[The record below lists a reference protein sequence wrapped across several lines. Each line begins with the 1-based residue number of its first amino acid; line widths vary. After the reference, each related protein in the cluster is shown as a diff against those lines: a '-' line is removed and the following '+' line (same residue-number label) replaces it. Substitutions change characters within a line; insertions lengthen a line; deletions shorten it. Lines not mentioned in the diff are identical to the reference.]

1 MLAKAWPSDLTR
13 KLGHLLKEVTH
24 QAVIGHLEDRRIRVL
39 VDGHDGLRVLHARE
53 VLDGAADAHRHV
65 ELRRH
70 DLAGLAHLELVGH
83 ETRVH
88 CRTRGA
94 HGRVELVAEGLQ
106 HRGEVLTVLEAS
118 ASRNDPACAVQ
129 HRLVADLLRVA
140 DPADAGARV
149 GLRWQG
155 LHGRGRGGLPSL
167 LEGGG
172 PEGQDLDLVAALH
185 RGDGV
190 ARVHG
195 PAEDAVLRSHGDD
208 VCDRLHVKLC
218 GHAGQ
223 GLLAEGAG
231 NAGNNLV
238 ALGLLQGQ

>member
-140 DPADAGARV
+140 DPLDARARV
-149 GLRWQG
+149 GLRRQG
-155 LHGRGRGGLPSL
+155 LHGGRRGGLAGG
-167 LEGGG
+167 LEGGR
-172 PEGQDLDLVAALH
+172 PEGHHLDLVAALD

-190 ARVHG
+190 AGVHG
-195 PAEDAVLRSHGDD
+195 PVEDTLLGAHGDD
-208 VCDRLHVKLC
+208 VGDRLHVELRRHP
-218 GHAGQ
+218 GE
-223 GLLAEGAG
+223 GLLAERAG
-231 NAGNNLV
+231 DASDDLV